1 MDDESP
7 RKPRQTSWPL
17 SGTGPLY
24 HQLHQYIAGAI
35 ETGAIKAGDNLPAE
49 RDIAELCGI
58 SRVTVRK
65 ALQSLVEDGIVV
77 QRRGSGNSVARTVE
91 RVDQSLSRL
100 TSFSE
105 DMKRRGKTARSM
117 WIERGIFAA
126 SPEEMMV
133 LGLRADAQVARLTRL
148 RIADDIPL
156 AIERASLSTRYLPD
170 PDRVETSLYE
180 TLAQDGNKPVRATQ
194 RISALNLPKEEAQFL
209 EVPLNSAG
217 LKIERVS
224 YSSLEQ
230 VVEFTRTT
238 YRAEAYD
245 FVAELQ
251 LAEGT

>member
-1 MDDESP
+1 M
-7 RKPRQTSWPL
+7 
-17 SGTGPLY
+17 
-24 HQLHQYIAGAI
+24 
-35 ETGAIKAGDNLPAE
+35 
-49 RDIAELCGI
+49 
-58 SRVTVRK
+58 
-65 ALQSLVEDGIVV
+65 
-77 QRRGSGNSVARTVE
+77 
-91 RVDQSLSRL
+91 
-100 TSFSE
+100 
-105 DMKRRGKTARSM
+105 
-117 WIERGIFAA
+117 
-126 SPEEMMV
+126 
-133 LGLRADAQVARLTRL
+133 GLRADAQVARLTRL